1 MKLGIIGAALVLGG
15 LCGTAWAQP
24 ARQNNV
30 CREDAQRLCK
40 DVQPGGG
47 RVVRCLAQH
56 ESELSGPCRGR
67 LERAKARSREFAR
80 ACKAD
85 AEQLCKGV
93 KPGKGRVARCLAQN
107 KDKLSPACSEEFE
120 KARRQRGR

>member
-1 MKLGIIGAALVLGG
+1 MKLGIIGAALVLVG
-15 LCGTAWAQP
+15 LTSAVWAQP
-24 ARQNNV
+24 AQRNNV

-47 RVVRCLAQH
+47 RIVRCLAQH
-56 ESELSGPCRGR
+56 ESDLSGPCRER
-67 LERAKARSREFAR
+67 LERGKARARQFAK

-85 AEQLCKGV
+85 AKQLCKGV
-93 KPGKGRVARCLAQN
+93 KPGKGRIARCLAQN
-107 KDKLSPACSEEFE
+107 KDRLSPACSEEFE